1 MVRRCRLAKLVTPSP
16 EQVIKRFGKL
26 CVHAEYYRVF
36 ELDFCIRSDSPTIL
50 SYFKRMY
57 SHFIV
62 PRPDRPV
69 LTFYVIE
76 TPAVGGNPVVV
87 ADDRV
92 YVVHNPDVFPGF
104 SYMTV
109 FNSFIAK
116 LQEHFLIH
124 SGAMEFNGN
133 GIIIP
138 GAARCGKTTVTLSL
152 IGRGFSLFSD
162 EIAAIHRLDHKVYPF
177 PRGLGMREGV
187 EHSLAGVD
195 LGKLET
201 IPLIGGGFKRV
212 LDIGELKGALATEPC
227 PARFIFFLVPSAE
240 EDFSQLASA
249 KILYLITSEVPDK
262 MLAEMGK
269 VDGVESSEVTGDT
282 SEAKFPIIRFRVQSG
297 YPVLAKLE
305 EISYKHN
312 VLVFDTV
319 KGEHGQP
326 DFNRPPQLTPMP
338 YSRALFE
345 LLTRARSGARSALL
359 TNQFKGS
366 VTKMYLALADIV
378 RKTKC
383 YELVVGKLDEM
394 VDIIEETVSRN

>member
-1 MVRRCRLAKLVTPSP
+1 MIGRGRLAQLATPSP
-16 EQVIKRFGKL
+16 EQVISRFGKL
-26 CVHAEYYRVF
+26 CTHAGHYRIF
-36 ELDFCIRSDSPTIL
+36 ELDLSIRSDSPTIL
-50 SYFKRMY
+50 SYFKKMY
-57 SHFIV
+57 SHFAV
-62 PRPDRPV
+62 PPPQEEV
-69 LTFYVIE
+69 LTYYVIE
-76 TPAVGGNPVVV
+76 APVVSGSPVVV

-92 YVVHNPDVFPGF
+92 YVVANPDIFPGF

-124 SGAMEFNGN
+124 SGAMEFKGS

-187 EHSLAGVD
+187 GHALKGIDFE
-195 LGKLET
+195 KLET
-201 IPLIGGGFKRV
+201 IPMIGGGYKRV

-227 PARFIFFLVPSAE
+227 PAKFIFFLVPSAD
-240 EDFSQLASA
+240 EDYSQLASE
-249 KILYLITSEVPDK
+249 KILYLITSDVPEM

-269 VDGVESSEVTGDT
+269 VDGVELVEVTGDT

-305 EISYKHN
+305 EICYRYN
-312 VLVFDTV
+312 VLIFDTV
-319 KGEHGQP
+319 KGEHAQP
-326 DFNRPPQLTPMP
+326 DFTGPPQLTPMP
-338 YSRALFE
+338 YSRAMFE

-383 YELVVGKLDEM
+383 YELVVGRLDEM
-394 VDIIEETVSRN
+394 IDLIEETVTRD

>member
-1 MVRRCRLAKLVTPSP
+1 MAQLVTPSP
-16 EQVIKRFGKL
+16 EQVIKKFGKL
-26 CVHAEYYRVF
+26 CAHAEYYRVF
-36 ELDFCIRSDSPTIL
+36 ELDLCIRSDSATIL
-50 SYFKRMY
+50 SYFEKMY
-57 SHFIV
+57 SHFVV
-62 PRPDRPV
+62 PPPDKQV
-69 LTFYVIE
+69 LTYYVIE
-76 TPAVGGNPVVV
+76 TPVVRGNPVIV

-92 YVVHNPDVFPGF
+92 YLVRNPDILPGF

-116 LQEHFLIH
+116 LREHFLIH
-124 SGAMEFNGN
+124 SGAMEFKGN

-187 EHSLAGVD
+187 GHTLRGVD
-195 LGKLET
+195 FERLET
-201 IPLIGGGFKRV
+201 IPMIGGGFKRV

-227 PARFIFFLVPSAE
+227 PAKFIFFLVPSVD
-240 EDFSQLASA
+240 EDYSQLASQ
-249 KILYLITSEVPDK
+249 KVLYLITSDVPGK

-269 VDGVESSEVTGDT
+269 VDGVESVEVTGDT
-282 SEAKFPIIRFRVQSG
+282 SEAKFPIVRFRVQSG

-305 EISYKHN
+305 EICYNHN
-312 VLVFDTV
+312 VLIFDTV
-319 KGEHGQP
+319 KGEHVKP
-326 DFNRPPQLTPMP
+326 DFEGRPQLTPMP
-338 YSRALFE
+338 YSRAMFE

-359 TNQFKGS
+359 TTQFKGS

-383 YELVVGKLDEM
+383 YELVVGRLDEM
-394 VDIIEETVSRN
+394 IDMIEETVAGD

>member
-1 MVRRCRLAKLVTPSP
+1 LARLVSPSP
-16 EQVIKRFGKL
+16 EQVIKKFGRL
-26 CVHAEYYRVF
+26 CAHAEYYRVF
-36 ELDFCIRSDSPTIL
+36 ELDFCIRSDSATIL
-50 SYFKRMY
+50 SYFKKMY
-57 SHFIV
+57 SHFVV
-62 PRPDRPV
+62 PPPDKQV
-69 LTFYVIE
+69 LTYYVIE
-76 TPAVGGNPVVV
+76 TPVVGGNPVIV

-92 YVVHNPDVFPGF
+92 YVVANPDIFPGF

-116 LQEHFLIH
+116 LQEHFLVH
-124 SGAMEFNGN
+124 SGAMEFRGN

-152 IGRGFSLFSD
+152 IGRGFSLLSD

-187 EHSLAGVD
+187 EHSLKGVNFE
-195 LGKLET
+195 KLET
-201 IPLIGGGFKRV
+201 IPMIGGGFKHV

-227 PARFIFFLVPSAE
+227 PAKFIFFLVPSAD
-240 EDFSQLASA
+240 EDYSQLASE
-249 KILYLITSEVPDK
+249 KVLYLITSDVPDK

-269 VDGVESSEVTGDT
+269 VDGVESAEVMGDT
-282 SEAKFPIIRFRVQSG
+282 SEARFPVIRFRVQSG

-312 VLVFDTV
+312 VLIFDTV
-319 KGEHGQP
+319 KGEHAQP
-326 DFNRPPQLTPMP
+326 DFQGQPQLTPMP
-338 YSRALFE
+338 YSRAMFE

-359 TNQFKGS
+359 ANQFQGS

-383 YELVVGKLDEM
+383 YELVVGRLDEM
-394 VDIIEETVSRN
+394 IDIIEETVTRN